1 MAVDESGV
9 AEESPSNSSWE
20 GPMKKTYSSPRL
32 LEWGSMTDL
41 TQGALLGEKDFPFKG
56 GTRAT

>member
-1 MAVDESGV
+1 MVVDESGV
-9 AEESPSNSSWE
+9 AEESSGKSSGE
-20 GPMKKTYSSPRL
+20 GRMKKTYSSPRL

-41 TQGALLGEKDFPFKG
+41 TQGFLLGNKDFPTKG